1 MSQTPEPG
9 DKLVA
14 RPHRPARR
22 VETRAESALHRL
34 TTVLVWTVR
43 VATRLAALV
52 LVLYAV
58 FTVFRANPANIWY
71 QFVESLAGSI
81 SLGLSTLFQLAD
93 DRWETLVNYGLAA
106 VVWLIVG
113 SVLANLIRRILG
125 NHE

>member
-1 MSQTPEPG
+1 M
-9 DKLVA
+9 
-14 RPHRPARR
+14 HRA
-22 VETRAESALHRL
+22 
-34 TTVLVWTVR
+34 TTVLVWAVR

-71 QFVESLAGSI
+71 QFVESLAGSL

-93 DRWETLVNYGLAA
+93 DRWEALVNYGLAA

-125 NHE
+125 SHE